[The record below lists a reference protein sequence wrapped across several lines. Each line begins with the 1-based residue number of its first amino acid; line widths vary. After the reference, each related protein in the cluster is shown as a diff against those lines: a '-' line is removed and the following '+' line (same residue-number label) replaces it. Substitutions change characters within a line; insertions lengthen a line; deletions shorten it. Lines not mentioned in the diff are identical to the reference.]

1 MMQTSPRVRSAQDD
15 VNDALWARAN
25 QLGVEVLS
33 KADAFENVSAKCC
46 ALHTIAESL
55 LCTQNALAMF
65 PQLPKSE
72 QQLAR
77 FAGVLDQQAGAI
89 RRAFDTHKQV
99 MTSFPFSWLPLRP
112 RVAFGEQMIHRA
124 YNTAKEALN
133 REMPALID
141 ADHMLRDVLKSLDGS
156 ALVPLEKEAKNLVN
170 SL

>member
-1 MMQTSPRVRSAQDD
+1 MMQTSPHVRSAQDG

-33 KADAFENVSAKCC
+33 KADACVNVSAKCH
-46 ALHTIAESL
+46 ALHAIAEAL
-55 LCTQNALAMF
+55 LCEQNALAMF
-65 PQLPKSE
+65 PRLPASE

-89 RRAFDTHKQV
+89 RRAFDTHKLV

-124 YNTAKEALN
+124 YNAAKEALN

-141 ADHMLRDVLKSLDGS
+141 ADHILRDVLKSLDGP
-156 ALVPLEKEAKNLVN
+156 ALVPLVDDAENLVN